1 VVDDGCPE
9 VSSEGLLLM
18 RFLQSVNGHH
28 AVQRVTGGEIRRE
41 EDREGRKI
49 GRDGGREGRKI
60 GRDGGREGR
69 KIGRQGRKEDRE
81 GRYILVTDGRK
92 TGSDVDF
99 KSGVL

>member
-1 VVDDGCPE
+1 LRGTGPDVVDDGCPE

-28 AVQRVTGGEIRRE
+28 AVQRVTGGEIRR
-41 EDREGRKI
+41 
-49 GRDGGREGRKI
+49 
-60 GRDGGREGR
+60 
-69 KIGRQGRKEDRE
+69 KEDRE

-99 KSGVL
+99 K